1 MEVSI
6 TKHYKIF
13 FCKLYPNCSLQLK
26 LLENDKLGIRSD
38 RRQLELSSVFR
49 ISKLPFILLFYESD
63 PELDFHENTPLII
76 DEHNEGLQG
85 FHNHRE
91 GHVACDLCF
100 WVAIKNFTS
109 NTYLGPWVVQH
120 SVLIDLLL
128 KMLILGTFNKE
139 EEALVCC

>member
-1 MEVSI
+1 M
-6 TKHYKIF
+6 
-13 FCKLYPNCSLQLK
+13 K
-26 LLENDKLGIRSD
+26 LLENDKLGTRSD

-76 DEHNEGLQG
+76 DEHNEVLQG

-91 GHVACDLCF
+91 GYVTCDLWF
-100 WVAIKNFTS
+100 WVAITNFTS

-128 KMLILGTFNKE
+128 KMLILGTFSE

>member
-1 MEVSI
+1 M
-6 TKHYKIF
+6 
-13 FCKLYPNCSLQLK
+13 K
-26 LLENDKLGIRSD
+26 LLENDKLGTRSD

-76 DEHNEGLQG
+76 DEHNNEVLQG

-91 GHVACDLCF
+91 GHVTCDLWF
-100 WVAIKNFTS
+100 WVAITNFTS